1 MLLLAAEGYVAA
13 GRQLTSRT
21 GVVGRVAGFAVE
33 VIHADGEAES
43 IRCGAQFNLFN
54 TGDPILVVRDDQQ
67 RCVRL
72 VNRRSGVMLRLAG
85 GHTLL
90 SSFTTARIALAWIPG
105 LGAAVSW
112 PYWRHWML
120 RWREG
125 DRTLAVMTSLVVVA
139 IGLLSALLPMLVS
152 NATAA
157 EMQMAPASA
166 PSWLLWPVLAAV
178 FWPGLYMSL
187 EILVDALRTLRI
199 DRKAWALEAQH
210 PLPARTED

>member
-1 MLLLAAEGYVAA
+1 MAA
-13 GRQLTSRT
+13 GRQLTSRV

-33 VIHADGEAES
+33 VIHADGDSETV
-43 IRCGAQFNLFN
+43 RCGAQFNLFN
-54 TGDPILVVRDDQQ
+54 TGDPILVVRDSQQ

-90 SSFTTARIALAWIPG
+90 SSFSAARVVLAWVPG
-105 LGAAVSW
+105 LGALVSW
-112 PYWRHWML
+112 PYWRHWL
-120 RWREG
+120 QRWREG

-139 IGLLSALLPMLVS
+139 IGLMSALLPMLVS
-152 NATAA
+152 NAAAA
-157 EMQMAPASA
+157 EMQAAPVATS
-166 PSWLLWPVLAAV
+166 SWLVWPVLAAV
-178 FWPGLYMSL
+178 FWPGVYMTF

-210 PLPARTED
+210 PEVARAED

>member
-1 MLLLAAEGYVAA
+1 MAA
-13 GRQLTSRT
+13 GRQLTSRA

-33 VIHADGEAES
+33 VNYADDGSET

-54 TGDPILVVRDDQQ
+54 TGDPILVVRDAQQ

-90 SSFTTARIALAWIPG
+90 SSFSAARVALAWVPG
-105 LGAAVSW
+105 LGAIVSW
-112 PYWRHWML
+112 SYWRHWMQ

-139 IGLLSALLPMLVS
+139 IGLLSALLPMFVS
-152 NATAA
+152 NASAA
-157 EMQMAPASA
+157 DMQAAPADAS
-166 PSWLLWPVLAAV
+166 SWLLWPLLAAV
-178 FWPGLYMSL
+178 FWPGVYMSF
-187 EILVDALRTLRI
+187 EILVDAVRTLRI
-199 DRKAWALEAQH
+199 DSRAWALEAQH
-210 PLPARTED
+210 ALPAHPED